1 MPSLEKNLIDTCLDK
16 INKTY
21 QDFPV
26 FIESGTWMGDTTRL
40 ASSLFE
46 KVYTIEIDVPLY
58 NRAEALFKE
67 VSNTSVMYGDTI
79 DILSTILRLEPRNSL
94 FWLDCHNSGPGT
106 SVGKIDFPVLQECSI
121 IDKHFTGNL
130 GLVLI
135 DDVRLFGVG
144 HSVQID
150 DSLITLTIDKI
161 LNTFE
166 NKEII
171 DYWLMPSVL
180 DPTDR
185 LVIYIK

>member
-79 DILSTILRLEPRNSL
+79 DILSTILRLEPR
-94 FWLDCHNSGPGT
+94 
-106 SVGKIDFPVLQECSI
+106 
-121 IDKHFTGNL
+121 
-130 GLVLI
+130 
-135 DDVRLFGVG
+135 
-144 HSVQID
+144 
-150 DSLITLTIDKI
+150 
-161 LNTFE
+161 
-166 NKEII
+166 
-171 DYWLMPSVL
+171 
-180 DPTDR
+180 
-185 LVIYIK
+185 